1 MKFDI
6 PTATKLGLEKYKLW
20 NYIKNNQKVLLA
32 ATVDGGQLAWKL
44 TQISAGIKIVDE
56 KSINPRTAKAY
67 LVRWEMR
74 ICSKAITAIYYRF
87 LLPRIIK
94 ISIIL
99 ISLLFLPK

>member
-44 TQISAGIKIVDE
+44 TQISAGTKIVYII
-56 KSINPRTAKAY
+56 KNPK
-67 LVRWEMR
+67 ED
-74 ICSKAITAIYYRF
+74 I
-87 LLPRIIK
+87 RIIDQK
-94 ISIIL
+94 F
-99 ISLLFLPK
+99 SL